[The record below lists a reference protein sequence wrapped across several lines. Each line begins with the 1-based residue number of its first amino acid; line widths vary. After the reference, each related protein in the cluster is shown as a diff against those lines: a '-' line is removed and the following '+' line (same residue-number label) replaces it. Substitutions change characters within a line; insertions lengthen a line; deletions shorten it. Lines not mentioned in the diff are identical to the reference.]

1 MRVSTAIVILII
13 LKEGKNKMTMYLRDQ
28 IRELS
33 QLILNAQK
41 IKGDNKTNPIHTTA
55 GMNAQDELDNAML
68 LLIEDL
74 QTLRKNLIGEESRI
88 QSNLWQVNCYLQDAV
103 KQNNKNMNST
113 IAKWENAKEG
123 GKKNA

>member
-1 MRVSTAIVILII
+1 MRVFMAIVILII
-13 LKEGKNKMTMYLRDQ
+13 LMEGKNKMTMYLRNQ

-41 IKGDNKTNPIHTTA
+41 IKGDNKSNPIHTTA
-55 GMNAQDELDNAML
+55 GMNAKDELDNSLL

-103 KQNNKNMNST
+103 KQNNKNMNAHV
-113 IAKWENAKEG
+113 AKWESAKEG
-123 GKKNA
+123 GKNA

>member
-1 MRVSTAIVILII
+1 MYTAIVILTI
-13 LKEGKNKMTMYLRDQ
+13 LMEGKNKMTMYLRDQ

>member
-1 MRVSTAIVILII
+1 MRVYTAIVILTI
-13 LKEGKNKMTMYLRDQ
+13 LMEGKNKMTMYLRDQ

-103 KQNNKNMNST
+103 KQNNKNMNSHM
-113 IAKWENAKEG
+113 AKWENAKEG
-123 GKKNA
+123 GKNA

>member
-1 MRVSTAIVILII
+1 M
-13 LKEGKNKMTMYLRDQ
+13 EGKNKMTMYLRNQ

-41 IKGDNKTNPIHTTA
+41 IKGDNKSNPIHTTA
-55 GMNAQDELDNAML
+55 GMNAKDELDNSL
-68 LLIEDL
+68 ILLIEDL

-103 KQNNKNMNST
+103 KQNNKNMNSH
-113 IAKWENAKEG
+113 IAKWESAKEG
-123 GKKNA
+123 GKNA

>member
-1 MRVSTAIVILII
+1 MRVYTAIVILTI
-13 LKEGKNKMTMYLRDQ
+13 LMEGKKMTMYLKDQ

-41 IKGDNKTNPIHTTA
+41 IKGDNKSNPIHTTA

-103 KQNNKNMNST
+103 KQNNKNMNSHV
-113 IAKWENAKEG
+113 AKWENAKRG
-123 GKKNA
+123 GKDA

>member
-1 MRVSTAIVILII
+1 MRVFTAIVILTI
-13 LKEGKNKMTMYLRDQ
+13 LKEGRKMTMYLREQ

-41 IKGDNKTNPIHTTA
+41 IKGDNKSNPIHTTA
-55 GMNAQDELDNAML
+55 GMNAKDELDNSL
-68 LLIEDL
+68 ISLIEDL

-103 KQNNKNMNST
+103 KQNNKNMNSH

-123 GKKNA
+123 GKNA

>member
-1 MRVSTAIVILII
+1 MRVFTAIVILTI
-13 LKEGKNKMTMYLRDQ
+13 LKEGKKMTMYLREQ

-103 KQNNKNMNST
+103 KQNNKNMNSH

-123 GKKNA
+123 GKNA

>member
-1 MRVSTAIVILII
+1 MCTAIVILTI
-13 LKEGKNKMTMYLRDQ
+13 LKEGKKMTMYLRDQ

-55 GMNAQDELDNAML
+55 GMNAQDELDSAML

-103 KQNNKNMNST
+103 KQNNKSMNT
-113 IAKWENAKEG
+113 HVAKWENAKEG

>member
-1 MRVSTAIVILII
+1 
-13 LKEGKNKMTMYLRDQ
+13 MTMYLREQ

-41 IKGDNKTNPIHTTA
+41 IKGDNKSNPIHTTA
-55 GMNAQDELDNAML
+55 GMNAQDDIDNSML
-68 LLIEDL
+68 LLIENL
-74 QTLRKNLIGEESRI
+74 QALRHNLIGEQTRI

-103 KQNNKNMNST
+103 KQNNKSMNPSV
-113 IAKWENAKEG
+113 AKWEFTKRG

>member
-1 MRVSTAIVILII
+1 
-13 LKEGKNKMTMYLRDQ
+13 MTMYLREQ

-55 GMNAQDELDNAML
+55 GMNAKDELDNSL
-68 LLIEDL
+68 ILLIEDL

-103 KQNNKNMNST
+103 KQNNKCMNSH

-123 GKKNA
+123 GKNA

>member
-1 MRVSTAIVILII
+1 
-13 LKEGKNKMTMYLRDQ
+13 MTMYLKDQ

-41 IKGDNKTNPIHTTA
+41 IKGDNKSNPIHTTA

-103 KQNNKNMNST
+103 KQNNKNMNSHV
-113 IAKWENAKEG
+113 AKWENAKRG
-123 GKKNA
+123 GKDA

>member
-1 MRVSTAIVILII
+1 MRIFTAIVILTI
-13 LKEGKNKMTMYLRDQ
+13 LKEGRKITMYLRDQ

-41 IKGDNKTNPIHTTA
+41 IKGDNKSNPIHTTA
-55 GMNAQDELDNAML
+55 GMNAKDELDNSL
-68 LLIEDL
+68 VLLIEDL

-103 KQNNKNMNST
+103 KQNNKNMNSH
-113 IAKWENAKEG
+113 IAKWESAKEG
-123 GKKNA
+123 GKNA

>member
-1 MRVSTAIVILII
+1 M
-13 LKEGKNKMTMYLRDQ
+13 EGKKMTMYLRNQ

-41 IKGDNKTNPIHTTA
+41 IKGDNKSNPIHTTA
-55 GMNAQDELDNAML
+55 GMNAKDELDNSL
-68 LLIEDL
+68 ISLIEDL

-103 KQNNKNMNST
+103 KQNNKNMNSH

-123 GKKNA
+123 GKNA